1 MKALLT
7 LIILVINLYSID
19 TLSIAK
25 IYDSILTKIFKSSS
39 VSVYC
44 DTREYTEILFRSN
57 HIRLVDSA
65 EDADIILQTKFD
77 SRFDPKQIIFT
88 NKYAILAKNPH
99 AIGAF
104 YWSKG
109 RPQIVFIRQRLE
121 KKGINIASELKKYI
135 VESL

>member
-1 MKALLT
+1 MKVLLT
-7 LIILVINLYSID
+7 LLILIVNLYSLD
-19 TLSIAK
+19 TLSVAK
-25 IYDSILTKIFKSSS
+25 IYDSILTKVFKTSS

-44 DTREYTEILFRSN
+44 DAKEYTEILFRSK
-57 HIRLVDSA
+57 HIRIVDSP
-65 EDADIILQTKFD
+65 ENADIILQTKFD
-77 SRFDPKQIIFT
+77 SRFNPNQVIFT
-88 NKYAILAKNPH
+88 NKYAILEKNPH

-121 KKGINIASELKKYI
+121 KKGIDIHNELKKYV